1 MNLLFKDMSA
11 ESAMAR
17 FLKQR
22 RQIDAQRDANLAV
35 ARAAKLREIE
45 ALMASVFSASQDGI
59 LVVDAN
65 DIIVAINQAAAL
77 LFGESEALLTSEPL
91 ARMLPTLPDGG
102 QFSGYRETMARS
114 VTGRTFPVEVAT
126 THVGT
131 DTTSMRVLVLRD
143 ITERKSHE
151 ETLQHQATH
160 DPLTGLPNRTLLARL
175 VDQRLKVAAEEGQ
188 KLALL
193 LLDLDHFKEIND
205 TLGHDIG
212 DDLLCQLGQRLTA
225 LIGSGGTVCRLGG
238 DEFAVLIAP
247 IPDAANA
254 HNMALQLSN
263 QIEAPFPLRDLSL
276 SVGASVGIALYPEH
290 ADTMKDLLRCA
301 DVAMYEAKQSR
312 TQASVYNATADRNS
326 IRHLTLSGEL
336 KKAVEQRTMELYY
349 QPKLSLT
356 ARRSLTSES
365 LLRWTH
371 PTLGSISPAEFVPQ
385 AEQTGL
391 IGPLTDFTLET
402 AIRQTSEIEA
412 EGLAMSVAVNLS
424 AQVIHNRALPKR
436 VDELLRSHGLPAERL
451 TLELTESAIMHDPEG
466 ALEVANEIA
475 EIGVRLSIDDFGTGY
490 SSLSYLSRLPAQELK
505 IDRSFVSRMLSSA
518 SDALIVH
525 STIELAHSL
534 GMVVVAEGIDQ
545 LDILNRLVALRCDYG
560 QGFLIARPTPRAE
573 LVKTVFA
580 AVRRAHDEWGIGVGG
595 VTPDVQMLRAAASA
609 ELRRAAMAS
618 ASVSAE

>member
-1 MNLLFKDMSA
+1 MKLPFRDPSSD
-11 ESAMAR
+11 SAMAR

-22 RQIDAQRDANLAV
+22 RQIDAQRDADLAIM
-35 ARAAKLREIE
+35 RADKLREIE
-45 ALMASVFSASQDGI
+45 ALMASVFSASHDGI
-59 LVVDAN
+59 LVVGAD
-65 DIIVAINQAAAL
+65 DTIVAVNQAAAL
-77 LFGESEALLTSEPL
+77 LFGESEIALTSVPL
-91 ARMLPTLPDGG
+91 ARMLPTLPDDG

-114 VTGRTFPVEVAT
+114 NTGRTFPVEVAT
-126 THVGT
+126 TNVGT
-131 DTTSMRVLVLRD
+131 DTAAMRVLVLRD
-143 ITERKSHE
+143 ITERKSYE
-151 ETLQHQATH
+151 ETLRHQATH

-175 VDQRLKVAAEEGQ
+175 AEQRLKTAAEAGQ
-188 KLALL
+188 SLALL

-212 DDLLCQLGQRLTA
+212 DDLLCQLGERLTR
-225 LIGSGGTVCRLGG
+225 LIGESGVVCRLGG
-238 DEFAVLIAP
+238 DEFAVLLAP
-247 IPDAANA
+247 IPDAA
-254 HNMALQLSN
+254 HVHGTALQLSN
-263 QIEAPFPLRDLSL
+263 QIEVPFPLRDLSL
-276 SVGASVGIALYPEH
+276 SVGASVGIALYPDH

-301 DVAMYEAKQSR
+301 DVAMYEAKQNR
-312 TQASVYNATADRNS
+312 TQASLYDATADRNS

-336 KKAVEQRTMELYY
+336 KKAVEQQAMEIYY

-391 IGPLTDFTLET
+391 IAPLTDYTLET
-402 AIRQTSEIEA
+402 AIRQTAEIEA
-412 EGLAMSVAVNLS
+412 EGLTMSVAVNLS
-424 AQVIHNRALPKR
+424 AQVIHNRALPQR
-436 VDELLRSHGLPAERL
+436 VDDLLRSHGLPADRL

-466 ALEVANEIA
+466 ALEVANQIA
-475 EIGVRLSIDDFGTGY
+475 EIGIRLSIDDFGTGY

-505 IDRSFVSRMLSSA
+505 IDQSFVGRMLSSA

-545 LDILNRLVALRCDYG
+545 LEILNRLVALRCDYG
-560 QGFLIARPTPRAE
+560 QGFLIARPTPRDE
-573 LVKTVFA
+573 LVDVIFA
-580 AVRRAHDEWGIGVGG
+580 AVRRAHDEWGVGVGG
-595 VTPDVQMLRAAASA
+595 ITPDVQMLRAAASA

-618 ASVSAE
+618 APAK